1 MVLLKDVMRPT
12 TKVAAT
18 TNITDVAKLMMKK
31 GISSVLVEKGSHIE
45 GIVTERDIIRRVVA
59 KGDDPNTVEAGS
71 IISKPLVKVDID
83 DDPVAASDLMTKHN
97 IRRVVVTEKG
107 TIVGIFSA
115 RMFVKHF
122 KHFAFQRRSKDH
134 SRHMYTR

>member
-1 MVLLKDVMRPT
+1 MVLLKDVMRPI
-12 TKVAAT
+12 TKVPAT
-18 TNITDVAKLMMKK
+18 MNVTDIAKLMMKK
-31 GISSVLVEKGSHIE
+31 GISSVLVERGIQVE

-59 KGDDPNTVEAGS
+59 KGNDPNTVEAS
-71 IISKPLVKVDID
+71 TIVSKPLVKVDVD
-83 DDPVAASDLMTKHN
+83 ADPVAASDLMSKHN

-107 TIVGIFSA
+107 AIVGIFSA

-122 KHFAFQRRSKDH
+122 KHFVFQRRSKDH